1 MSCPESALI
10 SVRKLNATEELRNVP
25 INYIYGCITHIGHC
39 NQIATVTHQDG
50 AGQRVMWAM
59 SWWVGNIGSF
69 TSPRLLCFYES
80 AVISFDA
87 SVSLK
92 RV

>member
-10 SVRKLNATEELRNVP
+10 SVRKLNATEGLRNVP
-25 INYIYGCITHIGHC
+25 INYIYGCITLLGHC
-39 NQIATVTHQDG
+39 NQIATVPHQDG

-69 TSPRLLCFYES
+69 TSPGLKCFYES
-80 AVISFDA
+80 ALIYFDT